1 MSRRYKGAVISAT
14 PPTTTGGDSGT
25 APGEWTLQQQMQ
37 AQGGGIW
44 PNQPPPPYIED
55 VFSTWLYTGTGAAQT
70 ITNGIDLSTK
80 GGLTW
85 IKRRDGNTNH
95 AVVDTARGRSSVL
108 FTDSTVAEQTSSAG
122 TDLTSFNANGFS
134 IGTNNNANV
143 NTNAATYVSWTFRK
157 QPKFFDVVTYTG
169 NGISNTRIS
178 HNLGS
183 VPGCIIVKCTSD
195 VAEWVVYHR
204 SITQDGV
211 GIAKYLRLDST
222 AAVQSQNNEFGSTAP
237 TSTDFGVGTNDNIN
251 FSGRTYVAYLFAH
264 NAGGFGLTG
273 SDNVISCGSFTT
285 DGSGNAT
292 VNLGYEPQWI
302 LIKQTSDAFGGV
314 TGNWSIQDSM
324 RGLGAPFLAAPWL
337 YANASNAEVQNYF
350 RASITATGFN
360 GANYDAN
367 TPFIYIAIRRG
378 PMKVPTDATK
388 VYLPVAVTPSGS
400 QSTVTTNFP
409 TDLIITTE
417 RSHASTG
424 QTFVSDRLRGTTTA
438 SRRYLNTAGTAAE
451 VSGGST
457 GFGLDSNVAI
467 FDNFYPG
474 AGITNPVIYWAMRRA
489 PSFFDEVC
497 YTGLGAADVKS
508 HNLGVVPELMIV
520 KCRSDAYDWYVFA
533 TAANKTLILNTTAA
547 DQGPTSSL
555 LQSYTSTTF
564 KWVDT
569 SLVVNGGTKTY
580 VAYLFATCTGVSK
593 VGSYTG
599 TGTTKQIDCGFSG
612 GARFVLIKRTDSTG
626 DWYVWDTARGMV
638 AGTDPSLLL
647 NSTAAEVNA
656 NSIYTTTGGF
666 QIVSTVS
673 GINASGGSYIYL
685 AIA

>member
-1 MSRRYKGAVISAT
+1 
-14 PPTTTGGDSGT
+14 
-25 APGEWTLQQQMQ
+25 
-37 AQGGGIW
+37 
-44 PNQPPPPYIED
+44 
-55 VFSTWLYTGTGAAQT
+55 
-70 ITNGIDLSTK
+70 
-80 GGLTW
+80 
-85 IKRRDGNTNH
+85 
-95 AVVDTARGRSSVL
+95 
-108 FTDSTVAEQTSSAG
+108 
-122 TDLTSFNANGFS
+122 
-134 IGTNNNANV
+134 
-143 NTNAATYVSWTFRK
+143 
-157 QPKFFDVVTYTG
+157 
-169 NGISNTRIS
+169 
-178 HNLGS
+178 
-183 VPGCIIVKCTSD
+183 
-195 VAEWVVYHR
+195 
-204 SITQDGV
+204 
-211 GIAKYLRLDST
+211 
-222 AAVQSQNNEFGSTAP
+222 
-237 TSTDFGVGTNDNIN
+237 
-251 FSGRTYVAYLFAH
+251 
-264 NAGGFGLTG
+264 
-273 SDNVISCGSFTT
+273 
-285 DGSGNAT
+285 
-292 VNLGYEPQWI
+292 
-302 LIKQTSDAFGGV
+302 
-314 TGNWSIQDSM
+314 
-324 RGLGAPFLAAPWL
+324 
-337 YANASNAEVQNYF
+337 
-350 RASITATGFN
+350 
-360 GANYDAN
+360 
-367 TPFIYIAIRRG
+367 
-378 PMKVPTDATK
+378 MKVPTDATK